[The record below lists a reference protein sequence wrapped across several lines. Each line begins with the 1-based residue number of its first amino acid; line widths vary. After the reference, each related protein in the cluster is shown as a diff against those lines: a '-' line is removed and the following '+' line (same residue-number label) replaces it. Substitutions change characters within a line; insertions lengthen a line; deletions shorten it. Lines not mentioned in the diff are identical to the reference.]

1 MKIFDCFMYFD
12 EEVILDLRLNALNQ
26 HVDYFVIVESSFN
39 HKGDK
44 RRLRF
49 DITKFKKFENKI
61 IYLVFDN
68 EPKKIE
74 KIFQIDS
81 EDLKSQKFISNAVQR
96 ENGQRNFI
104 LKGLNNALDND
115 LILISDVDEI
125 PNLENIN
132 FNKIKAKIFIFKQH
146 MFYYKFNLKLPNLIW
161 SGTKAC
167 KKKYLKSPQWLRNI
181 KDKKYSYYR
190 LDAFFSEKKHI
201 NIKLIDDGGWHFTNI
216 KTAKEIENKLKSYL
230 HHREFDINPMT
241 TDEIEKII
249 RDKKAIYNLN
259 VDKTVSK
266 IGNGDKLEKFPLQKL
281 PKFLQNNLENYKE
294 WID

>member
-12 EEVILDLRLNALNQ
+12 EEVILDLRLNILNQ

-74 KIFQIDS
+74 KIFQSNS
-81 EDLKSQKFISNAVQR
+81 EDEKSRKFILNAIQR
-96 ENGQRNFI
+96 EKGQRNFI
-104 LKGLNNALDND
+104 LKGLNNASDND

-132 FNKIKAKIFIFKQH
+132 FDKIKAKIFIFKQH

-190 LDAFFSEKKHI
+190 LDAYFSEKKHI
-201 NIKLIDDGGWHFTNI
+201 NVKLIDDGGWHFTNI
-216 KTAKEIENKLKSYL
+216 KTAKEIEHKLKSYL

-241 TDEIEKII
+241 TNEIEKII